1 MGVQKFPKSE
11 EKLIPPPRKVPFS
24 KTKGQTMTDTKVTPW
39 VSTREF
45 SIDAPKKT
53 CIKYTEDEG
62 DGAKTLI
69 GPLYVKKWFV
79 KDAQR
84 IRVTVEI
91 ID

>member
-1 MGVQKFPKSE
+1 M
-11 EKLIPPPRKVPFS
+11 
-24 KTKGQTMTDTKVTPW
+24 KGSTMQTV
-39 VSTREF
+39 REF

-53 CIKYTEDEG
+53 CIKYAENES
-62 DGAKTLI
+62 DGGKILI

-84 IRVTVEI
+84 IRVTVEV

>member
-1 MGVQKFPKSE
+1 
-11 EKLIPPPRKVPFS
+11 
-24 KTKGQTMTDTKVTPW
+24 MTTV
-39 VSTREF
+39 REF

-53 CIKYTEDEG
+53 CIKYAEDET
-62 DGAKTLI
+62 DGAKILI

-84 IRVTVEI
+84 IRVTVEV

>member
-24 KTKGQTMTDTKVTPW
+24 KTKGQTMTE
-39 VSTREF
+39 TREF
-45 SIDAPKKT
+45 TIDAPKKT
-53 CIKYTEDEG
+53 CIKYAENEVG
-62 DGAKTLI
+62 GEQILI

-84 IRVTVEI
+84 IRVTVEV